1 MDDEIEIE
9 VQSLIDQMIVD
20 DAVVRAEDYIEID
33 NTLETSDMLNDDEII
48 TAVQEVLENGED
60 EDENEAL
67 MISNK
72 VALENIQKFTRLLAT
87 E

>member
-33 NTLETSDMLNDDEII
+33 NTLETSDMLNDDKII
-48 TAVQEVLENGED
+48 AAFQELLENEGED
-60 EDENEAL
+60 E
-67 MISNK
+67 NK
-72 VALENIQKFTRLLAT
+72 MRR
-87 E
+87 